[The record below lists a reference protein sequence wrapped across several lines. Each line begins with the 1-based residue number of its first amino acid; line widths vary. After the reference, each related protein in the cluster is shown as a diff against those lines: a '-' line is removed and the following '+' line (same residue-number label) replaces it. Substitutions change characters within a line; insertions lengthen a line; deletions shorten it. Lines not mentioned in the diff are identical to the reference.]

1 MNKELLL
8 IFTRNPELG
17 KVKTRLAATI
27 GAEAALEIYNF
38 LLNHTFEITRD
49 LNINKHV
56 YYSETIWEDDIW
68 QPSVYEKILQSGD
81 DLGDRMKN
89 AFERGF
95 NDGYEKIVIIGSDIY
110 DISSKDIENAFEAL
124 DTKELVIGEA
134 QDGGYYLLGMNRLYP
149 GLFENKEWG
158 TNTVFRDTVADIR
171 DRSVFY
177 LPMRND
183 IDLYEDLLDH
193 EIFNHYTRANEV
205 KTNDTSN

>member
-1 MNKELLL
+1 MNKALLL

-27 GAEAALEIYNF
+27 GAEAALKIYNF

-49 LNINKHV
+49 LTINKHV

-68 QPSVYEKILQSGD
+68 QPSVYEKKLQSGD

-95 NDGYEKIVIIGSDIY
+95 KDGYEKIVIIGSDIY
-110 DISSKDIENAFEAL
+110 DISSKDIESAFEAL

-134 QDGGYYLLGMNRLYP
+134 QDGGYYLLGMNQLYP
-149 GLFENKEWG
+149 ELFENKQWG
-158 TNTVFRDTVADIR
+158 TNTVFNDTVADFK

-183 IDLYEDLLDH
+183 IDLYEDLLEH
-193 EIFNHYTRANEV
+193 EIFNPYTKANEV
-205 KTNDTSN
+205 KNQ